1 MIEREKYGLAEEF
14 LTELERL
21 VETTDAF
28 EQIFV
33 NYYKL
38 CISLIKSG
46 GSMEFQTKTET
57 YIASVGLIVSSK
69 VSTLLER
76 HYKLCVLKED
86 C

>member
-1 MIEREKYGLAEEF
+1 M
-14 LTELERL
+14 

-33 NYYKL
+33 NYFKL
-38 CISLIKSG
+38 CIELIKAG
-46 GSMEFQTKTET
+46 RSMEFQTKTEA
-57 YIASVGLIVSSK
+57 YIVSVGLIVSSK